1 MSVGHGTAIWLP
13 CSSGREVGG
22 TIARYADPGPSVGTM
37 DKLTSDKRY
46 LSNAWHLSGALRF
59 IAVPS
64 L

>member
-1 MSVGHGTAIWLP
+1 MVPQYGCHALVEGKW
-13 CSSGREVGG
+13 EG